1 MRRSLHSVRQ
11 VGDSSRSFGRSG
23 EKLLRKLPAH
33 TLIERKC
40 ISKWPHCLPRA
51 FERHD
56 LYTIGTDR
64 HADRIGN
71 SGYGDSFFRNDI
83 EDPPCDPTFSII
95 CPLGHRDIRSR
106 EVVDMDGWPM
116 IAAGADDLHDAAP
129 LCHPGQH
136 AEDPAAIAVNHGRP

>member
-1 MRRSLHSVRQ
+1 MHRSFHLVRQ
-11 VGDSSRSFGRSG
+11 VCDSSRSFRRPS

-40 ISKWPHCLPRA
+40 ISKWPHCLPGT

-56 LYTIGTDR
+56 LYTIGTNC

-71 SGYGDSFFRNDI
+71 GGYGNSFFCNDI
-83 EDPPCDPTFSII
+83 EGPPSNPAFSII
-95 CPLGHRDIRSR
+95 CPLYRRDIRGR
-106 EVVDMDGWPM
+106 KVVDVDGWPM
-116 IAAGADDLHDAAP
+116 IAAGADDLHDAA
-129 LCHPGQH
+129 LARLPGQH